1 MFGSDFQPNPIPYT
15 SPLWHLFPATLIIV
29 WQITNSC
36 QFQAEGKLWH
46 CHYARASDWILRK
59 NHLPFCCPGF
69 ISPSAS
75 LLRGVECSLYLPK
88 AEEEKKEKEV
98 NTTQSQVRRE
108 FTDEFCISTICL
120 EWNELPPSTQ
130 TQTLKCDS
138 VSQPVPVCIYSLHPR
153 LRFD

>member
-1 MFGSDFQPNPIPYT
+1 MQTAIFVATKLDIFQRHFWTICYFEQDDRSISSHVFGSDFQPNPIPYT

-88 AEEEKKEKEV
+88 AEEEKKEKKV

-108 FTDEFCISTICL
+108 FTD
-120 EWNELPPSTQ
+120 
-130 TQTLKCDS
+130 
-138 VSQPVPVCIYSLHPR
+138 
-153 LRFD
+153 